1 MFRHLFLIIGAL
13 FRLLCTFSKALW
25 CFRYGLDRILVLPER
40 ARLSQ
45 IETRRLRHYFLGTQY
60 LSGLFCS
67 LLGRVKTTQEH
78 KLFFD
83 LSALASFFD
92 DLVDAQRAIFESP
105 NSSAPENPTTF
116 GQMADERKLALHF
129 FQNITHR
136 LPMENLPMFQNY
148 LQRVYAVEI
157 AGQQWTKDAEICSIK
172 KITAEKGGCAVL
184 LFRCLMQPLPGI
196 QETKAWMEFGNL
208 IQLSDDIFDL
218 WFDQQGN
225 VATLATLLAE
235 RGRVGELEG
244 LFEEQLTRAKRA
256 FIETPVSKWRIRRT
270 LAGVHVLTAITRT
283 CLLRYQQL
291 AGKHRKLPLN
301 NRNLM
306 VVDMEKWSNRWR
318 SLRFLL
324 FSR

>member
-1 MFRHLFLIIGAL
+1 MFRHWFFIMGAF
-13 FRLLCTFSKALW
+13 FRLLCAFSKALW
-25 CFRYGLDRILVLPER
+25 RLRFGLDRILVLPEQ
-40 ARLSQ
+40 ARLSL
-45 IETRRLRHYFLGTQY
+45 IETGRLRHYFFGAQY
-60 LSGLFCS
+60 LSVLFCS
-67 LLGRVKTTQEH
+67 QLGRGKTAQEH

-92 DLVDAQRAIFESP
+92 DLVDAQRVIFESP
-105 NSSAPENPTTF
+105 NSPKNPTTF

-129 FQNITHR
+129 FQNVTHR

-157 AGQQWTKDAEICSIK
+157 AGQQRTKDADICSTK

-184 LFRCLMQPLPGI
+184 LFRCLLQPLPNAR
-196 QETKAWMEFGNL
+196 ETKAWMEFGNL

-235 RGRVGELEG
+235 GGRVGELEG
-244 LFEEQLTRAKRA
+244 LFEEQLTRTKRA